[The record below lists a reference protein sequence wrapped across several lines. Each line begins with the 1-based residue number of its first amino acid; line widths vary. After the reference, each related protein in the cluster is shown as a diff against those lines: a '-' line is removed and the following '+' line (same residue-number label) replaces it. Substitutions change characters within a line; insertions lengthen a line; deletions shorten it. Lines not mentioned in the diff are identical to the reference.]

1 MIASNPL
8 TQAFVRCFAN
18 MPVFLDYSPESYNQS
33 TTGKDCPWIAEG
45 SGFTTEKRTIK
56 RNPHFLKV

>member
-1 MIASNPL
+1 
-8 TQAFVRCFAN
+8 